1 MISFP
6 LFVVAAV
13 FFVTAVRKIGPW
25 TLPIWAI
32 MGAGAALVVLH
43 GDISPSSAWGAIN
56 WQVLLF
62 LFGMFILGQAL
73 EESGLLASILNPL
86 LPGRGGPFLFFLF
99 LTVGFGLLS
108 ALLMNDT
115 VAVIATPWVLG
126 LGRRCRVPSKPLL
139 LTLAFGVT
147 IGSVMSPLG
156 NPQNLLIA
164 LKGGWANPF
173 FPFLRY
179 LLLPTVINLLLAAW
193 FLTLLYGKSFPEA
206 MPSASLESRQQ
217 PGPLLTACKLSL
229 GLLLLLL
236 AYQLVSLFLGK
247 ASPFPLSMVSL
258 AAASPLL
265 VAAPRRIERLKKIDW
280 STLFFFFAMFIL
292 MDAVWRTG
300 FFQGWLQRSGW
311 NLTALP
317 VVLGLSVGV
326 SQFISNVPFVALYTP
341 LLMKAGASTETLMA
355 LAAGSTVAGN
365 FLILGAASNVI
376 IVQNAEKRGETLTFW
391 EFARVG
397 VLLTLINTAVY
408 WFLLVKRG

>member
-1 MISFP
+1 
-6 LFVVAAV
+6 
-13 FFVTAVRKIGPW
+13 
-25 TLPIWAI
+25 
-32 MGAGAALVVLH
+32 
-43 GDISPSSAWGAIN
+43 
-56 WQVLLF
+56 
-62 LFGMFILGQAL
+62 
-73 EESGLLASILNPL
+73 
-86 LPGRGGPFLFFLF
+86 
-99 LTVGFGLLS
+99 
-108 ALLMNDT
+108 
-115 VAVIATPWVLG
+115 
-126 LGRRCRVPSKPLL
+126 
-139 LTLAFGVT
+139 
-147 IGSVMSPLG
+147 
-156 NPQNLLIA
+156 
-164 LKGGWANPF
+164 
-173 FPFLRY
+173 
-179 LLLPTVINLLLAAW
+179 
-193 FLTLLYGKSFPEA
+193 LTLLYGKSFPEA

-397 VLLTLINTAVY
+397 ILLTLINTAVY